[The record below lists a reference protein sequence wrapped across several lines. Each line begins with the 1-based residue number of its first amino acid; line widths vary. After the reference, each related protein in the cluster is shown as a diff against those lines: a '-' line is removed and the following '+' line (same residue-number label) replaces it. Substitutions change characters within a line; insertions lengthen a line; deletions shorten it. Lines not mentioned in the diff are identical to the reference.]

1 MIEFVKGTIDYV
13 SPQYIVIENGGI
25 GYQVFTPNPFIYK
38 VSNQETI
45 FTYHHIKE
53 DAFSLYGFSTRE
65 EKALFT
71 KLLNVT
77 GIGPKGA
84 LAILGSGDP
93 GAVIEAIEQE
103 DEAFLVKFPGV
114 GKKTARQIILDLK
127 GKLADVVPEMI
138 DNLFNHEA
146 HIEKQEAETALD
158 EALEALRVLGYAE
171 KEIKKVLP
179 HLKEETSLSTDQ
191 YVKKALQ
198 KLLK

>member
-25 GYQVFTPNPFIYK
+25 GYQVYTPNPFIYK
-38 VSNQETI
+38 ENSKETI
-45 FTYHHIKE
+45 YTYHYIRE
-53 DAFSLYGFSTRE
+53 DTFSLYGFSTRE
-65 EKALFT
+65 EKMLFT

-84 LAILGSGDP
+84 LAILASGDP
-93 GAVIEAIEQE
+93 SAVIEAIECE

-127 GKLADVVPEMI
+127 GKLADFIPSTEA
-138 DNLFNHEA
+138 NLFHHEEREQV
-146 HIEKQEAETALD
+146 HQAEVALQ
-158 EALEALRVLGYAE
+158 EALEALGALGYSE
-171 KEIKKVLP
+171 REIKKVLP
-179 HLKEETSLSTDQ
+179 HLKKEGALSTDQ

>member
-1 MIEFVKGTIDYV
+1 M
-13 SPQYIVIENGGI
+13 
-25 GYQVFTPNPFIYK
+25 
-38 VSNQETI
+38 
-45 FTYHHIKE
+45 
-53 DAFSLYGFSTRE
+53 
-65 EKALFT
+65 
-71 KLLNVT
+71 
-77 GIGPKGA
+77 
-84 LAILGSGDP
+84 
-93 GAVIEAIEQE
+93 
-103 DEAFLVKFPGV
+103 KFPGV

-146 HIEKQEAETALD
+146 RIEKQEAETALD

-179 HLKEETSLSTDQ
+179 HLKEETALSTDQ

>member
-25 GYQVFTPNPFIYK
+25 GYQIFTPNPFIYK
-38 VSNQETI
+38 ERSQETI
-45 FTYHHIKE
+45 FTYHHVRE
-53 DAFSLYGFSTRE
+53 DAFLLYGFSTRE

-93 GAVIEAIEQE
+93 GAVIQAIENE

-138 DNLFNHEA
+138 ENLFNHE
-146 HIEKQEAETALD
+146 ERLDKQTAETALE

-179 HLKEETSLSTDQ
+179 HLKEDIGLTTDQ
-191 YVKKALQ
+191 YVKKHY
-198 KLLK
+198 KNY

>member
-84 LAILGSGDP
+84 SP
-93 GAVIEAIEQE
+93 SS
-103 DEAFLVKFPGV
+103 
-114 GKKTARQIILDLK
+114 
-127 GKLADVVPEMI
+127 VPVTPEPSSKRLNRKMKP
-138 DNLFNHEA
+138 FW
-146 HIEKQEAETALD
+146 
-158 EALEALRVLGYAE
+158 
-171 KEIKKVLP
+171 
-179 HLKEETSLSTDQ
+179 
-191 YVKKALQ
+191 
-198 KLLK
+198 

>member
-1 MIEFVKGTIDYV
+1 
-13 SPQYIVIENGGI
+13 
-25 GYQVFTPNPFIYK
+25 
-38 VSNQETI
+38 
-45 FTYHHIKE
+45 
-53 DAFSLYGFSTRE
+53 
-65 EKALFT
+65 

-93 GAVIEAIEQE
+93 GAVIQAIENE

-138 DNLFNHEA
+138 ENLFNHEERL
-146 HIEKQEAETALD
+146 EKQTAETALE

-179 HLKEETSLSTDQ
+179 HLKEEIGLTTDQ

>member
-25 GYQVFTPNPFIYK
+25 GYQIFTPNPFIYK
-38 VSNQETI
+38 ERSQETI
-45 FTYHHIKE
+45 FTYHHIRE

-93 GAVIEAIEQE
+93 GAVIQAIENE
-103 DEAFLVKFPGV
+103 DEASFLD
-114 GKKTARQIILDLK
+114 I
-127 GKLADVVPEMI
+127 
-138 DNLFNHEA
+138 
-146 HIEKQEAETALD
+146 
-158 EALEALRVLGYAE
+158 
-171 KEIKKVLP
+171 
-179 HLKEETSLSTDQ
+179 
-191 YVKKALQ
+191 
-198 KLLK
+198 

>member
-1 MIEFVKGTIDYV
+1 MIEFVKGTIEYV

-38 VSNQETI
+38 EKSKETI
-45 FTYHHIKE
+45 YTYHYIKE
-53 DAFSLYGFSTRE
+53 DASSLYGFSARE
-65 EKALFT
+65 ERMLFA
-71 KLLNVT
+71 KLLDVT

-84 LAILGSGDP
+84 LAILASGDP
-93 GAVIEAIEQE
+93 GAVIEAIENE

-127 GKLADVVPEMI
+127 GKLADAVPTMAAS
-138 DNLFNHEA
+138 LFNHEERDQA
-146 HIEKQEAETALD
+146 HEASTALE
-158 EALEALRVLGYAE
+158 EALEALSALGYSDR
-171 KEIKKVLP
+171 EIKKVLP
-179 HLKEETSLSTDQ
+179 HLKKEEALSTDQ

>member
-25 GYQVFTPNPFIYK
+25 GYQIFTPNPFIYK
-38 VSNQETI
+38 ENSKETI
-45 FTYHHIKE
+45 YTYHYVRE
-53 DAFSLYGFSTRE
+53 DTLALYGFSTRE
-65 EKALFT
+65 EKMLFT

-84 LAILGSGDP
+84 LAILASGDP
-93 GAVIEAIEQE
+93 SAVIEAIENE

-127 GKLADVVPEMI
+127 GKLADAVPSMAAS
-138 DNLFNHEA
+138 LFNHEEREQA
-146 HIEKQEAETALD
+146 HEAETALD
-158 EALEALRVLGYAE
+158 EALEALSALGYSDR
-171 KEIKKVLP
+171 EIKKVHPYLK
-179 HLKEETSLSTDQ
+179 KEEALSTDQ